1 MYQSLDKNHQKNI
14 DKYLSKWS
22 DHSQFDYKINHIFDN
37 VLVIPAYNE
46 DKTIAGQIR
55 NIQSITKD
63 SETTLVIYVINQ
75 PKDNHDDLIKNKYT
89 YDRLKQIGTTEYETE
104 KLFVNCC
111 GNLTFIVLDYFTKPL
126 GSKQGVGLARKIGA
140 DTALKLFKDGLVN
153 TLYFYSS
160 DGDATFPTDYFEEQ
174 TDKLDKSL
182 ILKNFIHKT
191 DFLNDQYEVDAIN
204 YYDFYLRYYVEMMS
218 LIGSPYAFHTIGSC
232 FMVSFYHYAC
242 VRGFPQKSAG
252 EDFYLANKLA
262 KVAPVGASCLEPIIL
277 QARVSGRVPF
287 GTGPSIKKIS
297 QNLREN
303 IDYTIFSQSSFKAL
317 GSLLTNSIE
326 FLSLDDHSNI
336 IEVPHDKD
344 KKIMNQLRRSKS
356 VSANE
361 ETRVK
366 SFLDWFDGLRQLQ
379 YLNTISREA
388 YSKVD
393 IERAI
398 ANSGQVTHRNN

>member
-1 MYQSLDKNHQKNI
+1 MIKSPEKHR
-14 DKYLSKWS
+14 KYLSRWS
-22 DHSQFDYKINHIFDN
+22 DHSQFDYKSDRIFDN
-37 VLVIPAYNE
+37 VLVIPVYNE
-46 DKTIAGQIR
+46 DKTIAAQIG
-55 NIQSITKD
+55 NIQSITQD
-63 SETTLVIYVINQ
+63 NENTLVIYVINQ
-75 PKDNHDDLIKNKYT
+75 PKDNYDDLIKNKYT
-89 YDRLKQIGTTEYETE
+89 YDYIKQIGATEYETE
-104 KLFVNCC
+104 NLFVNCC
-111 GNLTFIVLDYFTKPL
+111 GNVTFIVLDHFTKPL

-140 DTALKLFKDGLVN
+140 DTALRLFKDCLIN

-182 ILKNFIHKT
+182 VIKNFIHKT
-191 DFLNDQYEVDAIN
+191 DFLNDQYEIDAIN

-232 FMVSFYHYAC
+232 FMVSFFHYAC
-242 VRGFPQKSAG
+242 VRGFPQKSW

-262 KVAPVGASCLEPIIL
+262 KVAPVGTSCLDPIIL

-297 QNLREN
+297 QNLRES
-303 IDYTIFSQSSFKAL
+303 IDYTVFSPSSFKAL
-317 GSLLTNSIE
+317 GSLLTESID
-326 FLSLDDHSNI
+326 FLSLDDHSDI
-336 IEVPHDKD
+336 TEVPHDKD
-344 KKIMNQLRRSKS
+344 KKIMDQLKRSKS
-356 VSANE
+356 VSDNE

-393 IERAI
+393 IESVI